1 MAKFTY
7 TGVDGAADPQGTD
20 AFGIRFPV
28 GKAVDVDDERVIAKL
43 AGHPHFKA
51 SDRDGK
57 KAVQEA
63 EEANP
68 APPEEPKV
76 DARAY
81 NKGAEA
87 AAAGKGRSVPPAYRG
102 KGEET
107 QWLAGY
113 DAGQAPASGQED

>member
-1 MAKFTY
+1 MARFTY
-7 TGVDGAADPQGTD
+7 TGVDGAADPNGTRQ
-20 AFGIRFPV
+20 FGIDFPV
-28 GKAVDVDDERVIAKL
+28 NKSVEVTDEKAIAKL

-51 SDRDGK
+51 SDKDGK
-57 KAVQEA
+57 KAEKA
-63 EEANP
+63 ASDANP
-68 APPEEPKV
+68 PPPEEPKV
-76 DARAY
+76 DDRAY

-102 KGEET
+102 KGEEA